1 MNDNFEKFV
10 DFVKSECK
18 THKVKIKEYKRK
30 YVKLSD
36 TIKCGGYFD
45 DGTDG
50 KYVTNPTLAYAKGCD
65 SAPELLVHEYCHMTQ
80 WLDGMSLW
88 RKANDSLGLVDDWLA
103 GKEVDNIEEHLNNAR
118 DLELDNEKRSVEMI
132 KKWNLPIDVDLYTKK
147 ANAYVQFYNYMKES
161 RRWSTP
167 GRSPYSVPEVLEVM
181 SDKFDM
187 NYDELTPEIHKVFVE
202 QGI

>member
-1 MNDNFEKFV
+1 
-10 DFVKSECK
+10 
-18 THKVKIKEYKRK
+18 
-30 YVKLSD
+30 
-36 TIKCGGYFD
+36 
-45 DGTDG
+45 
-50 KYVTNPTLAYAKGCD
+50 
-65 SAPELLVHEYCHMTQ
+65 MTQ

-161 RRWSTP
+161 RRWSVP